1 MVKTLKKLAPFL
13 KGEGKFFFAGVVA
26 LLFVDGFQLIMPR
39 ITKHAVDA
47 LAYGRA
53 TDAYLFHLAIFVVLI
68 SFGIALSRFFWRFL
82 IIGISRRME
91 RNIRTV
97 FYEHLLKMP
106 VVWFSKNKTGDLMAL
121 ATNDLEAV
129 RMMVGMGMV
138 AAFDAGF
145 LLVTSLAMMLY
156 ISPIVTLYVVAPLPV
171 LSVVVSFLG
180 KMLHKRFEQVQEQ
193 FAEITERV
201 REVITGIRVVKSY
214 AREDHES
221 QKFTVLSQNYVKR
234 NISMIVVG
242 GMFDPLIGLVVGLSF
257 AMVLLFGGN
266 RVILADM
273 SMGDYV
279 AFMEYLGLLIWP
291 MIATG
296 WVINLYQR
304 GKASLDR
311 INAILDQKPDF
322 ADTPDSVAL
331 TEPMCGKIEFR
342 NLTFAYTPETPN
354 VLNDI
359 SFVLE
364 QGTTLGITGRTGSG
378 KTTLVSV
385 IDRLFDPPS
394 GTIFI
399 DGCDIRTIKLAHLRA
414 PIGIV
419 PQDTY
424 LFSATILENIKFGNI
439 NASDEMAFAAAR
451 AAQLDKDV
459 EGFPEKYAT
468 LVGERGVTLSGG
480 QKQRLAIA
488 RALLIAPPVL
498 ILDDALSAVDTE
510 TEEAIFSRLLALR
523 HGKTTIVISHRVSAL
538 QNTDKI
544 IVLEDGKVVETGS
557 HADLLNCKGYYAEL
571 YKIQQIK
578 DELL

>member
-13 KGEGKFFFAGVVA
+13 KGEGRFFLAGVVA

-53 TDAYLFHLAIFVVLI
+53 TDAYLLKLALFVVLI
-68 SFGIALSRFFWRFL
+68 SFGIALSRFLWRFL

-145 LLVTSLAMMLY
+145 LLITSLAMMLY
-156 ISPIVTLYVVAPLPV
+156 ISPTVTLYVVVPLPV
-171 LSVVVSFLG
+171 LSVIVSFLG

-221 QKFTVLSQNYVKR
+221 QKFSVLSQNYVKR
-234 NISMIVVG
+234 NIRMIVIG

-257 AMVLLFGGN
+257 AMVLFFGGN

-311 INAILDQKPDF
+311 INAILEQKPDF

-331 TEPMCGKIEFR
+331 TEPMRGEIEFR
-342 NLTFAYTPETPN
+342 NLTFAYTPDTPN

-385 IDRLFDPPS
+385 IDRLFDPPA

-399 DGCDIRTIKLAHLRA
+399 DGRDIRTIKLAHLRA

-439 NASDEMAFAAAR
+439 DASDEAAFAAAA

-459 EGFPEKYAT
+459 EGFSEKYAT

-488 RALLIAPPVL
+488 RALLINPPVL

-510 TEEAIFSRLLALR
+510 TEEAIFSRLLELR
-523 HGKTTIVISHRVSAL
+523 RGKTTIVISHRVSAL

-544 IVLEDGKVVETGS
+544 IVLDDGRIVETGS
-557 HADLLNCKGYYAEL
+557 HANLLGCNGYYAEL